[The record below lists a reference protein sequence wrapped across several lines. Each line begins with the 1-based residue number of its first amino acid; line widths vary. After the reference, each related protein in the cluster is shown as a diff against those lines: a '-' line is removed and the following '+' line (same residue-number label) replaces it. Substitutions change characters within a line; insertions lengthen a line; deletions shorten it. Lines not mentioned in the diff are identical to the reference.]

1 MSKSNLNSLKLT
13 FINQSE
19 YFFML
24 LNKNEKTNKI
34 FTSFYYNLSKKFIK
48 LQPIKSIELTVKY
61 TNNHYN
67 KIMSFDEEF
76 YNNLDLSEI
85 FLSNDDEDDVYY
97 KDWFTKIKNFWFDI
111 SQPEKIELIPA
122 FQCMILT
129 ASKYYLIANS

>member
-1 MSKSNLNSLKLT
+1 MSNSKLNSLKLT

-19 YFFML
+19 NFFRLM
-24 LNKNEKTNKI
+24 NKNEKINKI

-48 LQPIKSIELTVKY
+48 LQPIKSIELVVKY
-61 TNNHYN
+61 TNNHYT

-85 FLSNDDEDDVYY
+85 FLSNEDEDDVYY
-97 KDWFTKIKNFWFDI
+97 KDWFVKIKSVWFDI
-111 SQPEKIELIPA
+111 SQKERLDLIQA

-129 ASKYYLIANS
+129 ASKYYLVANS

>member
-24 LNKNEKTNKI
+24 LNKNEKINKI

-61 TNNHYN
+61 TNNHYKN
-67 KIMSFDEEF
+67 IMSFDEEF

-97 KDWFTKIKNFWFDI
+97 KDWFIKIKNVWFDI
-111 SQPEKIELIPA
+111 SQPERIELIQA

>member
-13 FINQSE
+13 FISQSE
-19 YFFML
+19 YFFRL
-24 LNKNEKTNKI
+24 LNKNEKINKI
-34 FTSFYYNLSKKFIK
+34 FTSFYYNLSQKFIK

-61 TNNHYN
+61 TNNHYT

-76 YNNLDLSEI
+76 YNKLDLSEI
-85 FLSNDDEDDVYY
+85 FLSNEDEDDVYY
-97 KDWFTKIKNFWFDI
+97 KEWFVKIKNVWFDI
-111 SQPEKIELIPA
+111 SQPERIELIQA

>member
-19 YFFML
+19 YFFRL
-24 LNKNEKTNKI
+24 LNKNKKTNNI

-61 TNNHYN
+61 TNNHYK

-97 KDWFTKIKNFWFDI
+97 KDWFIKIKSVWFDI
-111 SQPEKIELIPA
+111 SQPERIELIQA
-122 FQCMILT
+122 FQCMVLT

>member
-61 TNNHYN
+61 TNNHYKN
-67 KIMSFDEEF
+67 IMSFDEEF
-76 YNNLDLSEI
+76 YNKLDLSEI

-97 KDWFTKIKNFWFDI
+97 KDWFTKIKNVWFDI
-111 SQPEKIELIPA
+111 SQPERIELIQA

>member
-19 YFFML
+19 YFFRL
-24 LNKNEKTNKI
+24 LNKNEKINKI

-61 TNNHYN
+61 TNNHYKN
-67 KIMSFDEEF
+67 IMSFDEEF
-76 YNNLDLSEI
+76 YNKLDLSEI

-97 KDWFTKIKNFWFDI
+97 KDWFTKIKNVWFDI
-111 SQPEKIELIPA
+111 SQPERIELIQA

-129 ASKYYLIANS
+129 ASKYYLISNS